1 MNWLYATQYILLVFN
16 DAHIRFFGQCE
27 RTLNRS
33 LSTSSSSYNVA
44 NIGWVIMSQ
53 VPGVKYLFE
62 SEIRWFFNVTMSA
75 RFSAQRTNVTE
86 KQKGYAKYSPLQIP
100 RKEIF

>member
-1 MNWLYATQYILLVFN
+1 
-16 DAHIRFFGQCE
+16 
-27 RTLNRS
+27 
-33 LSTSSSSYNVA
+33 
-44 NIGWVIMSQ
+44 MSQ
-53 VPGVKYLFE
+53 VPGVKCLFE